1 MVVLV
6 AGLLVV
12 SDTPGCHTYVE
23 DIYLSVEPQLDSSE
37 FAMVELPKSRTRL
50 AAVRTLLVTV
60 CAMARMWLFCSSRLR
75 STRSVKVLVNK
86 HKQCCATW

>member
-23 DIYLSVEPQLDSSE
+23 DIHLSVEPQLDSSG
-37 FAMVELPKSRTRL
+37 FAMVELPKSRKRL

-60 CAMARMWLFCSSRLR
+60 CAMA
-75 STRSVKVLVNK
+75 
-86 HKQCCATW
+86 